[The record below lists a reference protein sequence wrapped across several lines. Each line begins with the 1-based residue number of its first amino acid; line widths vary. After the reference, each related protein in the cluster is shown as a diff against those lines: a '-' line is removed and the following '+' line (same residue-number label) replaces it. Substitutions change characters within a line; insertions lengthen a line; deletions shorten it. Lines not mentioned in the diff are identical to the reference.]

1 MSKGCSLGS
10 LLSGGDSDP
19 PTNSRADW
27 RALYERFQERSLRTR
42 LKIPLLYGVDAVHG
56 HSNVLGAV
64 IFPHNVGLG
73 ATRNAKLVEEIG
85 RITAKEVRATG
96 INWTFAPCIAVPRDE
111 RWGRTYEG
119 FSEDPVARRR
129 ARCGSRAGA
138 CRPAGCRIREAS
150 SPVRNISPATAARSW
165 GTGMPSNDAPGKRF
179 PLDRGDTRGDEATLR
194 RLFIDP
200 LHPLDQERRRVDH
213 GDLQQLEWR

>member
-1 MSKGCSLGS
+1 MTLDEKIGQMTQPDQKFLKDPADVEGLFVGS

-27 RALYERFQERSLRTR
+27 RALYERLQERSLRTR

-73 ATRNAKLVEEIG
+73 ATRNPKLVEEIG
-85 RITAKEVRATG
+85 RLTAKEVRATG

-119 FSEDPVARRR
+119 FSEDPVLVAELGAAAVKGLQAGGLQDPQRRPRLCQTFCRRR
-129 ARCGSRAGA
+129 RDGLG
-138 CRPAGCRIREAS
+138 
-150 SPVRNISPATAARSW
+150 
-165 GTGMPSNDAPGKRF
+165 
-179 PLDRGDTRGDEATLR
+179 
-194 RLFIDP
+194 
-200 LHPLDQERRRVDH
+200 H
-213 GDLQQLEWR
+213 GNAFQ